1 MAANGARRLRV
12 DGQRRWRFLES
23 WAASYLR
30 GGGALGDSSGGCF
43 GRTPQGSE
51 VVNSF
56 SVADARSSGGLR
68 RSRVSVARQLR
79 WGRAHANVPHGPRRA
94 LFARGIARGARGPRV
109 PSGRKTRGGGRTAS
123 WAAPQAEMARKGREG
138 VWFFPFSIF

>member
-1 MAANGARRLRV
+1 V

-109 PSGRKTRGGGRTAS
+109 PSGRKTRGGGGRPAG
-123 WAAPQAEMARKGREG
+123 PRRKPKWLEREG
-138 VWFFPFSIF
+138 RGFGFFLFLFFNIRILI